1 VNSNIAGVKP
11 PSEAPQEQLLFS
23 LVVNEGKEVP
33 REYIFC
39 ALNPDEKMKWMKL
52 LELNLANLVNESL
65 QLHLS
70 KASRVKESPQLPSPP
85 RKEMVKSKT
94 RPTPPP
100 PPAYRRPP
108 PIQHAEEEEE
118 EEEVLI
124 EADIHIGCVV
134 IIINDF
140 KPSDYTRE
148 LGVWVDELYEVINIP
163 EDGWLLLQKQNSD
176 VCGMVPYDC
185 CEFFE

>member
-1 VNSNIAGVKP
+1 
-11 PSEAPQEQLLFS
+11 
-23 LVVNEGKEVP
+23 VVNEGKEVP

-39 ALNPDEKMKWMKL
+39 ALNPEEKMKWMKL

-65 QLHLS
+65 QLHLNKS
-70 KASRVKESPQLPSPP
+70 SRVKDSPQLPPPP
-85 RKEMVKSKT
+85 REEMPKLVKSKT

-148 LGVWVDELYEVINIP
+148 LGVFVDEIYEVINIP
-163 EDGWLLLQKQNSD
+163 EDGWLLLQKQDSD